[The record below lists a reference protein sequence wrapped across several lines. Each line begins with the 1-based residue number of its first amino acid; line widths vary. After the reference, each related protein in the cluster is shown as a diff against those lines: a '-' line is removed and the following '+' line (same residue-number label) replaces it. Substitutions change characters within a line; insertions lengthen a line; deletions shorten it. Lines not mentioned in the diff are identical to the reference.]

1 MLCAI
6 YKSAKKDQTYL
17 FVKTRDDFSAVPE
30 PLMLTFGT
38 PTLVTLT
45 NLATKDKLAF
55 ADIEKVKSKEKTIKS
70 KVKVIPEKIKLS
82 KEDWK
87 TINKAFDIS
96 TNEDDVAFISTLGL
110 NIRKI
115 DPSFDPRSYGFK
127 TLTKL
132 FQNIDKFEVFKKEIG
147 GSNQPLLRIK

>member
-55 ADIEKVKSKEKTIKS
+55 ADLVKVKANLNEQGYYLQL
-70 KVKVIPEKIKLS
+70 PPP
-82 KEDWK
+82 KEDLLK
-87 TINKAFDIS
+87 QH
-96 TNEDDVAFISTLGL
+96 
-110 NIRKI
+110 
-115 DPSFDPRSYGFK
+115 
-127 TLTKL
+127 KL
-132 FQNIDKFEVFKKEIG
+132 AMDKQKQQGE
-147 GSNQPLLRIK
+147 